1 MMDLSSTSQVSTL
14 VAVPARTPPASPAA
28 DAPAPAS
35 DTSEDGSGN
44 QNSGAHTGA
53 PVDQVQMSES
63 AGPAPEP
70 WVDRTPDEPLVD
82 RSFPVSDR
90 VARLDFKV

>member
-1 MMDLSSTSQVSTL
+1 MDLSSMSQVSTL
-14 VAVPARTPPASPAA
+14 VAVPARTPSASPAA

-35 DTSEDGSGN
+35 DTAEDGSGN
-44 QNSGAHTGA
+44 QNSGAYPGE
-53 PVDQVQMSES
+53 PVDQVEVSQS

-70 WVDRTPDEPLVD
+70 WVDRTPTEPLVD

-90 VARLDFKV
+90 VERLDFKV